1 MCDAMC
7 GGSRDLLDR
16 RCGGRGVRWH
26 VWGGRATCS
35 IAYSLPATSHTLVT
49 ASSDCGVSSRFSS
62 FSFVKVNSSFGHTW
76 RDVGNVGCETHGVT

>member
-1 MCDAMC
+1 ME
-7 GGSRDLLDR
+7 S
-16 RCGGRGVRWH
+16 GVRWAQVRGERVWEERCAMPCVGDH
-26 VWGGRATCS
+26 VTCS